1 MLQSV
6 FERSATDDS
15 IFATTNRFEPHE
27 DNFHAPR
34 LPHDHPLPCRQG
46 REGYNYLRFSV
57 ADQARSRDF
66 YRAVLA
72 REPSLDVPGMT
83 EFTIGD
89 ATLGL
94 MPSRGIKR
102 LLGSAIEDPELAHTI
117 PRCELYLV
125 VDDPSRC
132 AAAALA
138 AGARLLSP
146 LAARDWGHEVV
157 YLADPDE
164 HVIAFAKALS

>member
-1 MLQSV
+1 MSINS
-6 FERSATDDS
+6 FEV
-15 IFATTNRFEPHE
+15 I
-27 DNFHAPR
+27 
-34 LPHDHPLPCRQG
+34 L
-46 REGYNYLRFSV
+46 YV

-66 YRAVLA
+66 YAAVLGL
-72 REPSLDVPGMT
+72 EPSLDVPGMT
-83 EFTIGD
+83 EFEIGG

-102 LLGSAIEDPELAHTI
+102 LLGSEIEDPELAHNI

-125 VDDPSRC
+125 VDDPSGC
-132 AAAALA
+132 AATALA

-157 YLADPDE
+157 YLADLDE
-164 HVIAFAKALS
+164 HVIAFSRALSRL